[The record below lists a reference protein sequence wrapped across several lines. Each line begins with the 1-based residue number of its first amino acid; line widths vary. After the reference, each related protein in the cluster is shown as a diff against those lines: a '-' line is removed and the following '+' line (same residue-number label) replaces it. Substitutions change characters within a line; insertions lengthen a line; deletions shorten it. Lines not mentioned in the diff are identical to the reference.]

1 MAERVPGHFRREGDN
16 GVPGAEMCAEKG
28 SMEESAAWR
37 RGTGRQPRFLWRRSA
52 AAHPR
57 DPAPGKRGDSDDFGE
72 DGHPA
77 SGLRQAWR
85 LLRFGLMRAAVPM
98 HDLTGQPV
106 RARAFLES
114 AKVEEKYYYHQHISA
129 NPFIKEINAPSG
141 TIKFVLPYDGEKYF
155 TRAARRDVERG
166 LAAGATADETALVGF
181 LALTGYTDTDLG
193 KRLDLDEKN
202 GTLSVTADFPAGVAD
217 DAPDPLLAGGASGVI
232 THEYRPNSQRVIAAQ
247 VQLEL
252 HDPDTT
258 GILGIPRTIAEG
270 YYEGIVRQAS
280 FKPELTLGLRVSVAL
295 PRTAADGAKATVSGV
310 FIQWPARPSQK
321 SLRLSVSGQKVP
333 LRYNPERER
342 RGGLEWFDV
351 EMEAEKERAGGGTRE
366 FVSPWMDLSIIEPGD
381 LYRWD
386 SIDGEVKIT
395 VNRLLSGTDARLFD
409 ATGQKARKPRLRL
422 ASTVSVKFSLT
433 LGDTFTRRRRSP
445 HQQMHFAEVLP
456 EEARI
461 DDVSTALQNQGFEVF
476 RLTETKARE
485 SPVGSDAG
493 TQVWWLR
500 AERPHGADTFQIL
513 LCVEGRRFRTRRQRP
528 VEGGGAYHTTMES
541 GDLDIYAYG
550 SLRSDSKTV
559 VREMNALRRTL
570 RGRFERLP
578 ARR

>member
-1 MAERVPGHFRREGDN
+1 
-16 GVPGAEMCAEKG
+16 
-28 SMEESAAWR
+28 
-37 RGTGRQPRFLWRRSA
+37 
-52 AAHPR
+52 
-57 DPAPGKRGDSDDFGE
+57 
-72 DGHPA
+72 
-77 SGLRQAWR
+77 
-85 LLRFGLMRAAVPM
+85 MRATVPM
-98 HDLTGQPV
+98 HDLAGQPV

-114 AKVEEKYYYHQHISA
+114 AKVEEKYYYHQYISA
-129 NPFIKEINAPSG
+129 NPFIKEIKTPSG
-141 TIKFVLPYDGEKYF
+141 EIKFVLPYDGEKYF
-155 TRAARRDVERG
+155 TRKARRDVERG
-166 LAAGATADETALVGF
+166 LAAGANADDTALVGF
-181 LALTGYTDTDLG
+181 LALTGYANTDLG

-202 GTLSVTADFPAGVAD
+202 GTLPVTSDFPASVAD
-217 DAPDPLLAGGASGVI
+217 DEPDPLLGGGASCVM
-232 THEYRPNSQRVIAAQ
+232 THEYRPNSQRVIGTQ
-247 VQLEL
+247 VYLEL
-252 HDPDTT
+252 QDPDTT
-258 GILGIPRTIAEG
+258 GILGIPRTIAAG

-280 FKPELTLGLRVSVAL
+280 FKPELKLGMQVAVAL
-295 PRTAADGAKATVSGV
+295 PRAAADGAKATVSDV
-310 FIQWPARPSQK
+310 FIQWPTRPSQK
-321 SLRLSVSGQKVP
+321 SLRLSVPEQEVP

-351 EMEAEKERAGGGTRE
+351 EMKAEEERAGGSTRE
-366 FVSPWMDLSIIEPGD
+366 FTSPWMNLSIIAPGD
-381 LYRWD
+381 LYRRD

-409 ATGQKARKPRLRL
+409 ATGQKTRKPQLRL
-422 ASTVSVKFSLT
+422 TSTVSVKFSLT
-433 LGDTFTRRRRSP
+433 LGDTFTRRMRSP

-461 DDVSTALQNQGFEVF
+461 DDVSTALQNQGFDVI
-476 RLTETKARE
+476 RLMEAQTRETPAQ
-485 SPVGSDAG
+485 SDAG

-513 LCVEGRRFRTRRQRP
+513 LCVEGRRYRTRRQRP
-528 VEGGGAYHTTMES
+528 VEGGGAYHTTLES